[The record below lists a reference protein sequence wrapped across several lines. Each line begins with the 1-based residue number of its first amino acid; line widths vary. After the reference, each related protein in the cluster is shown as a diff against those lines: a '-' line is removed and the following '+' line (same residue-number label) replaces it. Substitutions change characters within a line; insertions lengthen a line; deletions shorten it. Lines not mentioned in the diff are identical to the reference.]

1 MKAYYVF
8 YIILLLSGRYTI
20 KIDNLNELNTPT
32 LILDKK
38 ILEKNCYKARK
49 KCSELKTIL
58 RPHVKTPKSIEV
70 AKIAL
75 GKDIGPITV
84 STLEEAEYFA
94 SSGFKDI
101 TYAVCIIPSKLNR
114 LNYIQLKY
122 NCIIRMVIDSV
133 FVAKEIVNYSKLHHT
148 NFEILIEIDCGEGR
162 SGLNYQDKKI
172 EEISKLFN
180 LNIFTKLLGVLAHAG
195 HSYSTKNKNEIISIS
210 KIEREEA
217 LASLKNFV
225 NSKNQYPV
233 ISIGSTP
240 TIFYAQDL
248 KGITEV
254 RAGIY
259 MFWDLAQASRGIC
272 KIEDIALTVLAS
284 VIGHNQQKGKILIDA
299 GALALSKD
307 LSANK
312 FMPEVGYGLVCD
324 PHNVVPYNGLNISEV
339 HQEHGSINIDNKR
352 WFDELPIGSL
362 VRILPNH
369 ACLTCAAYNK
379 YNILE
384 KGRIADIWSRTN
396 GW

>member
-1 MKAYYVF
+1 MK
-8 YIILLLSGRYTI
+8 IN
-20 KIDNLNELNTPT
+20 NLNELDTPC
-32 LILDKK
+32 LILDKNL
-38 ILEKNCYKARK
+38 LEKNCSKARE
-49 KCSELKTIL
+49 KCDELNTIL

-75 GKDIGPITV
+75 GKEVGPITV

-101 TYAVCIIPSKLNR
+101 IYAVCIIPPKLKR

-122 NCIIRMVIDSV
+122 NCVIRIVIDSV
-133 FVAKEIVNYSKLHHT
+133 VVAKQIVNYCNTHST

-162 SGLNYQDKKI
+162 SGLGYQDEKI
-172 EEISKLFN
+172 REISKVFDTN
-180 LNIFTKLLGVLAHAG
+180 YHTKLMGVLAHAG

-210 KIEREEA
+210 NTEREQA

-225 NSKNQYPV
+225 NFKNDSPI

-240 TIFYAQDL
+240 TMFYAEHL
-248 KGITEV
+248 RGITEV

-272 KIEDIALTVLAS
+272 EIEDIALTVLAS

-307 LSANK
+307 ISANN
-312 FMPEVGYGLVCD
+312 FMPKASYGLVCD
-324 PHNVVPYNGLNISEV
+324 PHTAIPFEELSISEV
-339 HQEHGSINIDNKR
+339 HQEHGSIKVDNTN
-352 WFDELPIGSL
+352 WFDKLPIGSL

-369 ACLTCAAYNK
+369 ACLTCAAYSN

-384 KGRIADIWSRTN
+384 NGNIGDNWSRTN